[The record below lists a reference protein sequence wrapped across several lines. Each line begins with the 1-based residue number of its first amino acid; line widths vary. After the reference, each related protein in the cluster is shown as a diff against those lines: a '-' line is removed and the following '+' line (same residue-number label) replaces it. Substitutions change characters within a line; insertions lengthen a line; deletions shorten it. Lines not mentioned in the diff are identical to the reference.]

1 MRHLAIF
8 LIGLTMTA
16 PAAPA
21 QPPVSV
27 PSPAPDPAALD
38 LARLLMSRDPSLYD
52 DAEIGR
58 FRTRLEAALLAS
70 EGACNPFVTACQAAA
85 AGVAAE
91 FAPALRQSHRER
103 SERLTA
109 AELSASLRP
118 EEMTRIAAWLRSA
131 EGGRFLDAWASLRD
145 PESAAR
151 RRRALQSDPART
163 APTVF
168 NPARASFRQR
178 TRNLP
183 QPAPR

>member
-1 MRHLAIF
+1 MSAKE
-8 LIGLTMTA
+8 
-16 PAAPA
+16 
-21 QPPVSV
+21 VNSV
-27 PSPAPDPAALD
+27 GIVVKPGHAEAL
-38 LARLLMSRDPSLYD
+38 
-52 DAEIGR
+52 
-58 FRTRLEAALLAS
+58 
-70 EGACNPFVTACQAAA
+70 N
-85 AGVAAE
+85 
-91 FAPALRQSHRER
+91 
-103 SERLTA
+103 TA